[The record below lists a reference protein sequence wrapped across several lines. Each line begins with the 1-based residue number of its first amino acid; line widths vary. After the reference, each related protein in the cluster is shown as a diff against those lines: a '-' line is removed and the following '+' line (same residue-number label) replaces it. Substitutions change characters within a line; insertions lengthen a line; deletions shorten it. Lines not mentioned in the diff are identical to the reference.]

1 MTYQQLPDP
10 AVTDKERATVR
21 SEAEQ
26 LFARLD
32 PMERR
37 QPASVLRVVLDA
49 PDLGAAFLALM
60 DQETASTAVPLR

>member
-21 SEAEQ
+21 SEAAQ

-37 QPASVLRVVLDA
+37 QLASVLRVSVFSVA
-49 PDLGAAFLALM
+49 PPG
-60 DQETASTAVPLR
+60 